1 MKKNI
6 LREIFSGANG
16 KLSAKR
22 VIGGVAMA
30 VALGCTIALVIRDG
44 SNSVVENLL
53 MTIFISSISLI
64 GLPAVTGVWGGHRM
78 SIGKNAPQVYN
89 GYPNEMY
96 DRYGQYNQQYGYYN
110 QQYGQYDQYGGSM
123 MNYNNYPTPPLNQG
137 YPDCSNCIYKQQSMG
152 YEKKEP

>member
-22 VIGGVAMA
+22 VIGGIAMA

-53 MTIFISSISLI
+53 MTIFITSVSLL
-64 GLPAVTGVWGGHRM
+64 GLPAITSVWGN
-78 SIGKNAPQVYN
+78 SKINVGKSETEPKVEEVKPVDIPIVSTEPVAEPPIQF
-89 GYPNEMY
+89 
-96 DRYGQYNQQYGYYN
+96 
-110 QQYGQYDQYGGSM
+110 
-123 MNYNNYPTPPLNQG
+123 TPVDPIDPCGICKFN
-137 YPDCSNCIYKQQSMG
+137 
-152 YEKKEP
+152 KKETK